1 LADESREFLTELFF
15 FAAFAPRHSIVLS
28 IAVLKAEEQVIH
40 SIV

>member
-1 LADESREFLTELFF
+1 MADESREFLTELFLLVLH
-15 FAAFAPRHSIVLS
+15 PRHSIVLS